1 MSVCA
6 IPGLNIRV
14 MPDQLPSPE
23 CAIEPAADCGV
34 AVLAGG
40 CFWCTE
46 AVFKQLAGVLQ
57 VEPGYAGGR
66 AERANY
72 EAVCTGVSGHAEVIR
87 IEYDPLRIGFGD
99 LLQVFFAVAHDAT
112 QLNRQGNDVGSQ
124 YRSAIFPQDAAQ
136 QMCAESY
143 IRQLSESGLFLAP
156 IVTTIEPGHLVY
168 PAERYHH
175 DYAARNPQQ
184 PYIRGVSAPKAEK
197 LRTFFPERLNNVPSN
212 PTNS

>member
-6 IPGLNIRV
+6 IPGLNLRV
-14 MPDQLPSPE
+14 MPDQLPLPE
-23 CAIEPAADCGV
+23 YAIEPAADGGV

-87 IEYDPLRIGFGD
+87 IEYDPLRIGFGE

-136 QMCAESY
+136 QTCAESY
-143 IRQLSESGLFLAP
+143 IRQLTEAGVFLAP
-156 IVTTIEPGHLVY
+156 IATTIEPGQIFH

-197 LRTFFPERLNNVPSN
+197 LRSFFPERLNPVPT
-212 PTNS
+212 PATNA

>member
-1 MSVCA
+1 MSVSA
-6 IPGLNIRV
+6 IPGLNLAIA
-14 MPDQLPSPE
+14 PDALPLPAL
-23 CAIEPAADCGV
+23 AIPAANDCGV

-66 AERANY
+66 ADRANY

-136 QMCAESY
+136 QKCAEAY
-143 IRQLSESGLFLAP
+143 ILQLTEAGVFLAP
-156 IVTTIEPGHLVY
+156 IATTVEPGHVVY

-184 PYIRGVSAPKAEK
+184 PYIRAVSAPKAEK
-197 LRTFFPERLNNVPSN
+197 LRVYFPERLNNLPSD